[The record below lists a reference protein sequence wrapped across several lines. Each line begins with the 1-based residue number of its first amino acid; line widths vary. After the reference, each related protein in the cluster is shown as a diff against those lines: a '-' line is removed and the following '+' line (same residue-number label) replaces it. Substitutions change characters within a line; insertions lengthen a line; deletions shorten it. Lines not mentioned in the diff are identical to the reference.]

1 MCSQDSLLKHI
12 KDNCMSG
19 PSHQVFNKCS
29 KFYAQGLLDANQR
42 VCKAMQTSCDGEP
55 ITC

>member
-1 MCSQDSLLKHI
+1 
-12 KDNCMSG
+12 MSG